1 MLREAPQSH
10 TASLDE
16 ALRSSAAPWGALLP
30 AQGGEAYL
38 APDLAAEVLDQ
49 AQRFAS
55 ERLAPLRRPGDEA
68 GCRLGPHGVETPAG
82 WPQAYQ
88 DLVAA
93 EWLALGF
100 PQAVGGQGLPWPLA
114 CAVHEV
120 LAKANMAFA
129 LSGILTNGACHL
141 LQAFGDESLKARYL
155 PHLVTGRWAGTMCL
169 TEPQAGSDLRLV
181 RALARQDERGVW
193 RLTGT
198 KIFISYGEHDLADN
212 IVHLVLAR
220 EEGAGEG
227 LAGLGVYLVPRFL
240 EQDQALSEPEA
251 DPATGRLPNAV
262 HCARLENKMGLHGSP
277 TCELVFDEAWCIPLT
292 KPGEGLA
299 VMFSMMNLERL
310 LVAVQAL
317 GVAQG
322 AMEQAWDYAMTRC
335 QGRSPEV
342 RTPPGHGAAP
352 IMLHADV
359 QRMLRHMEM
368 LVGGSRMMLLQ
379 AAWALEAAERA
390 PDAEVRKQARARF
403 ELLVPVVKS
412 FVTDAA
418 VEVADTAIQVWGG
431 QGYIRDNGIEQYWRD
446 VRVTAI
452 YEGTNGIQAMDLVR
466 RKIARDQ
473 GAAAGSL
480 LEEIGQADNPRACM
494 LTGVRE
500 GIAALQEWI
509 AATCDALGNDG
520 AFVVEYCAA
529 DLLWAL
535 GALLSCAGLARLA
548 DQATGEAGARR
559 AGMLAREAQV
569 AWLPRLIACHERFK
583 GMMIVYSEGLPESG
597 PDTNLPP
604 RKQNMED
611 DMQKGKAAS

>member
-10 TASLDE
+10 TALLEE
-16 ALRSSAAPWGALLP
+16 ALRSSAAPWGALLQSP
-30 AQGGEAYL
+30 EGDHLDPGL
-38 APDLAAEVLDQ
+38 ASEVLDQ

-68 GCRLGPHGVETPAG
+68 GCRLGPQGVETPAG

-88 DLVAA
+88 ELVCA

-100 PQAVGGQGLPWPLA
+100 PEAMGGQGLPWPLA

-181 RALARQDERGVW
+181 RASARQDGQGAW
-193 RLTGT
+193 RLSGT

-220 EEGAGEG
+220 AEGAAEG

-240 EQDQALSEPEA
+240 ERDQVLPGQEA
-251 DPATGRLPNAV
+251 DPADGRVHNAV

-292 KPGEGLA
+292 QPGEGLA

-335 QGRSPEV
+335 QGRSPESGG
-342 RTPPGHGAAP
+342 PGHGAAP

-390 PDAEVRKQARARF
+390 PDAGVRKQAMARF

-418 VEVADTAIQVWGG
+418 VEVANTAIQVWGG

-473 GAAAGSL
+473 GAAVGSL
-480 LEEIGQADNPRACM
+480 LEDMGQDDNSRACA
-494 LTGVRE
+494 LTGIRE
-500 GIAALQEWI
+500 GIAVFQEWI
-509 AATCDALGNDG
+509 ASTCDALGKDG

-529 DLLWAL
+529 DMLWAL
-535 GALLSCAGLARLA
+535 GALLCCSGLARLA
-548 DQATGEAGARR
+548 DQATDEPGARR
-559 AGMLAREAQV
+559 AGMLANEAQI
-569 AWLPRLIACHERFK
+569 AWMPRLIACHERFR
-583 GMMIVYSEGLPESG
+583 GLMVAYGGGLSGSG
-597 PDTNLPP
+597 PDMSFAS
-604 RKQNMED
+604 RK
-611 DMQKGKAAS
+611 